1 MVMRFILIT
10 LLSLFLFE
18 KINAIENKIIIK
30 INNKIISSIDLKNEQ
45 NYLTTMNGGL
55 KDFTKKE
62 LYQIAKNSLITE
74 KIKENYILEYYEIDK
89 ISDNYVNKIIENMIK
104 SKNFQDL
111 NQLKYFLKENN
122 LNLSV
127 IKKKIRIQLG
137 WNELI
142 LKKYVNK
149 IVINEDRIKKKI
161 IENQKQFS
169 KQILYNLSEILFTT
183 KNDEGVNK
191 IYNNINQKIRDQG
204 FTSAVKLYSESDSS
218 TNGGNIGWINKI
230 NLSDNIKKNIENLKI
245 GEYTRPIL
253 ITGGYLVL
261 MINDKK
267 NEKNELDINK
277 QYKKYVEYEQT
288 RQLNEFSKIHY
299 NKLRMN
305 TEISE

>member
-1 MVMRFILIT
+1 MRFILIT

-111 NQLKYFLKENN
+111 NQFKYFLKENN

-142 LKKYVNK
+142 LKKYSNK
-149 IVINEDRIKKKI
+149 ILINENKIKEKI
-161 IENQKQFS
+161 IENQKQF
-169 KQILYNLSEILFTT
+169 
-183 KNDEGVNK
+183 
-191 IYNNINQKIRDQG
+191 
-204 FTSAVKLYSESDSS
+204 
-218 TNGGNIGWINKI
+218 
-230 NLSDNIKKNIENLKI
+230 
-245 GEYTRPIL
+245 
-253 ITGGYLVL
+253 
-261 MINDKK
+261 
-267 NEKNELDINK
+267 
-277 QYKKYVEYEQT
+277 
-288 RQLNEFSKIHY
+288 
-299 NKLRMN
+299 
-305 TEISE
+305 

>member
-161 IENQKQFS
+161 IENQK
-169 KQILYNLSEILFTT
+169 N
-183 KNDEGVNK
+183 
-191 IYNNINQKIRDQG
+191 
-204 FTSAVKLYSESDSS
+204 
-218 TNGGNIGWINKI
+218 
-230 NLSDNIKKNIENLKI
+230 
-245 GEYTRPIL
+245 
-253 ITGGYLVL
+253 
-261 MINDKK
+261 
-267 NEKNELDINK
+267 
-277 QYKKYVEYEQT
+277 
-288 RQLNEFSKIHY
+288 
-299 NKLRMN
+299 
-305 TEISE
+305 

>member
-1 MVMRFILIT
+1 MRFILIT

-18 KINAIENKIIIK
+18 KINSIENKIIIK

-45 NYLTTMNGGL
+45 NYLITMNSGL

-74 KIKENYILEYYEIDK
+74 KIKENYILEYYEINK
-89 ISDNYVNKIIENMIK
+89 INDNYVNKIIEDMIK

-111 NQLKYFLKENN
+111 NQFKYFLKENN
-122 LNLSV
+122 LNLGV

-169 KQILYNLSEILFTT
+169 EQILYNLSEILFTT
-183 KNDEGVNK
+183 RNDEEVNK
-191 IYNNINQKIRDQG
+191 TYNNINQKIRDQG
-204 FTSAVKLYSESDSS
+204 FTSAVKLYSASDSS
-218 TNGGNIGWINKI
+218 SNGGNIGWINKI
-230 NLSDNIKKNIENLKI
+230 NLTDNIKKNIENLKI
-245 GEYTRPIL
+245 GEYTRPIS
-253 ITGGYLVL
+253 IAGGYLIL

-267 NEKNELDINK
+267 IEKNELDINK
-277 QYKKYVEYEQT
+277 QYKKYVEYERT
-288 RQLNEFSKIHY
+288 RQLNEFSKIYY

>member
-1 MVMRFILIT
+1 MRFILIT

-45 NYLTTMNGGL
+45 NYLTTMNDGL

-62 LYQIAKNSLITE
+62 LYQVAKKSLITE
-74 KIKENYILEYYEIDK
+74 KIKENYILERYEIDK

-149 IVINEDRIKKKI
+149 IVINEDRIKKK
-161 IENQKQFS
+161 
-169 KQILYNLSEILFTT
+169 
-183 KNDEGVNK
+183 
-191 IYNNINQKIRDQG
+191 
-204 FTSAVKLYSESDSS
+204 
-218 TNGGNIGWINKI
+218 
-230 NLSDNIKKNIENLKI
+230 
-245 GEYTRPIL
+245 
-253 ITGGYLVL
+253 
-261 MINDKK
+261 
-267 NEKNELDINK
+267 
-277 QYKKYVEYEQT
+277 
-288 RQLNEFSKIHY
+288 
-299 NKLRMN
+299 
-305 TEISE
+305 

>member
-1 MVMRFILIT
+1 MRFILIT

-122 LNLSV
+122 FNLSV
-127 IKKKIRIQLG
+127 IKKK
-137 WNELI
+137 N
-142 LKKYVNK
+142 
-149 IVINEDRIKKKI
+149 
-161 IENQKQFS
+161 
-169 KQILYNLSEILFTT
+169 
-183 KNDEGVNK
+183 
-191 IYNNINQKIRDQG
+191 
-204 FTSAVKLYSESDSS
+204 
-218 TNGGNIGWINKI
+218 
-230 NLSDNIKKNIENLKI
+230 
-245 GEYTRPIL
+245 
-253 ITGGYLVL
+253 
-261 MINDKK
+261 
-267 NEKNELDINK
+267 
-277 QYKKYVEYEQT
+277 
-288 RQLNEFSKIHY
+288 
-299 NKLRMN
+299 
-305 TEISE
+305 